1 MEIMNIN
8 EELRKKLSSVQKSLY
23 ECEKDENIFEAM
35 ILLDEILS
43 NKINEIKNNE
53 ITSLVLSKIL
63 EIFERLNNKAM
74 ICLLK
79 IIKRYKNLFE
89 NNIYI
94 KNHSNILVTYIIK
107 LITCCDSIKRR
118 CCINLISILPF
129 LLNLEL
135 LHRLFN
141 QYSNPFV
148 SEDEKIEINN
158 LFKIIIDNNFP
169 LKKNI
174 LNFIE
179 INKINI

>member
-8 EELRKKLSSVQKSLY
+8 EELRTKLSSVQKLLY
-23 ECEKDENIFEAM
+23 ECEKDENIFESM
-35 ILLDEILS
+35 NLLDEILS
-43 NKINEIKNNE
+43 NKINELKNNE
-53 ITSLVLSKIL
+53 ITTLVLSKIL
-63 EIFERLNNKAM
+63 EIFDKINNKAM

-79 IIKRYKNLFE
+79 IIKRYKKVFE

-94 KNHSNILVTYIIK
+94 KNHSNILVTVIIR
-107 LITCCDSIKRR
+107 LITCCDSITRR

-135 LHRLFN
+135 LHRFFN

-148 SEDEKIEINN
+148 SEEEKIEINK
-158 LFKIIIDNNFP
+158 LFKIIIENNFP

>member
-1 MEIMNIN
+1 MNIN
-8 EELRKKLSSVQKSLY
+8 DELRTKLSSVQKSLY

-43 NKINEIKNNE
+43 NKINEVKNNE

-63 EIFERLNNKAM
+63 EIFDKLNNKAM

-79 IIKRYKNLFE
+79 IIKRYKKLFE

-94 KNHSNILVTYIIK
+94 KNHSNSLVTFIIR
-107 LITCCDSIKRR
+107 LITCCDSITRR
-118 CCINLISILPF
+118 CYINLLSILPF

-141 QYSNPFV
+141 QYSNSFV
-148 SEDEKIEINN
+148 SDDEKKEILI
-158 LFKIIIDNNFP
+158 LFKIIIDKNLP

-174 LNFIE
+174 LNFKR
-179 INKINI
+179 INNIDL